1 MCIASLFD
9 SVTMLGKHS
18 DTYFR
23 TVLCETISIL
33 EGTVY
38 ICIVVQYLSHLALI
52 FVTHCSILFIIIH
65 DHIKL
70 RCIYF
75 T

>member
-1 MCIASLFD
+1 L
-9 SVTMLGKHS
+9 
-18 DTYFR
+18 R
-23 TVLCETISIL
+23 TVLCETLSIL

-38 ICIVVQYLSHLALI
+38 ICIIVQYLSHSTV
-52 FVTHCSILFIIIH
+52 VTHCSISFIIIH

-70 RCIYF
+70 RCILF